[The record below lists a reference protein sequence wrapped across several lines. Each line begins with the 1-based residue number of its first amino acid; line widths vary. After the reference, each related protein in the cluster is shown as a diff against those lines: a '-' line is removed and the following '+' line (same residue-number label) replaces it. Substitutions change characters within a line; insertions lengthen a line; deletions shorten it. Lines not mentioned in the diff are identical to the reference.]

1 MDDLNWQPTVFDGGA
16 EFTGYAPGTKAI
28 SVQVRVAGEPAA
40 VEDTAQAIGALL
52 DGTSPSWPELHW
64 AEHTEPAPQVSRQ
77 TWVFKGFPDGVDEP
91 TVTVRVRGYDQTAQ
105 ADVAAAI
112 AEQIE
117 RVAPDA
123 RGMPA

>member
-1 MDDLNWQPTVFDGGA
+1 MHELKLNWQPTALPNGA
-16 EFTGYAPGTKAI
+16 EFTGSAPGTPSIA
-28 SVQVRVAGEPAA
+28 VQVWVTGEPAA
-40 VEDTAQAIGALL
+40 AEDTAQAINALL

-117 RVAPDA
+117 RVALA
-123 RGMPA
+123 

>member
-16 EFTGYAPGTKAI
+16 EFTGYARGTKAI

-52 DGTSPSWPELHW
+52 DGTSPSWPEELHW
-64 AEHTEPAPQVSRQ
+64 SEHIEPAPAVSRQ
-77 TWVFKGFPDGVDEP
+77 TWVFSGFPDGAVEQP
-91 TVTVRVRGYDQTAQ
+91 TVTVRVRGYDQTAT
-105 ADVAAAI
+105 AELAAAI

-117 RVAPDA
+117 RVALA
-123 RGMPA
+123 